1 MKKSL
6 PVLSNK
12 KNVLSAQAEQ
22 MILEKLPVDQKTLR
36 LVTKV
41 LEPKNLKRLAIAAVG
56 GSFLVSFVSSASQ
69 NRIYQAMV
77 AREMKKQLDPLRKK
91 LDELEAQNAA
101 LWEQN
106 RELLKEMKKKEIKE
120 DVIP

>member
-36 LVTKV
+36 LVTKA

-91 LDELEAQNAA
+91 LDELEAQNAV
-101 LWEQN
+101 LYQQN
-106 RELLKEMKKKEIKE
+106 KELLEKLETREQTADIRQ
-120 DVIP
+120 